1 MFVSDINILL
11 ITYYNLSSNISG
23 WPHNKLLEKTLYL
36 QVIDYDRFSR
46 DDPIGETY
54 VPLNAVDLSSNPTT
68 WKYLQPCKDSRVSW
82 LMKMAV
88 R

>member
-1 MFVSDINILL
+1 VILP
-11 ITYYNLSSNISG
+11 TNVYHCVAG

-54 VPLNAVDLSSNPTT
+54 IPLNEVDLSQSPLM
-68 WKYLQPCKDSRVSW
+68 WKYLAPCKDSRVRI
-82 LMKMAV
+82 ACV
-88 R
+88 IFGGGGGGEVEVE

>member
-1 MFVSDINILL
+1 MCSA
-11 ITYYNLSSNISG
+11 G

-54 VPLNAVDLSSNPTT
+54 LPLNEIDLSQSPVS
-68 WKYLQPCKDSRVSW
+68 WKYLQPCKDTRVSSHTG
-82 LMKMAV
+82 